1 MCKTVKY
8 FDGVEKKVFLDL
20 RSKNRNEAGFL
31 APFWFVQM
39 IKREKMKSDL
49 KINMEVFY
57 MKSSGDSSIQ
67 IPVMRN
73 SVPLEIGDKLVC
85 LEKEHEESTHGE
97 EPAAKRTRKT
107 VKKGK

>member
-1 MCKTVKY
+1 M
-8 FDGVEKKVFLDL
+8 FLDI

-57 MKSSGDSSIQ
+57 MKSSQDSSIQ

-85 LEKEHEESTHGE
+85 LEKEHDEEE
-97 EPAAKRTRKT
+97 EPASKRARKSA
-107 VKKGK
+107 KKGK